1 MKSLIL
7 KGNFVLR
14 YLQIFAWGRV
24 MEINEDVAMRAVS
37 VTLLSMSMWIMYC
50 MNLNLQMV
58 IFFRAFS
65 KLDSEDMYNIF
76 KFI

>member
-1 MKSLIL
+1 M
-7 KGNFVLR
+7 R
-14 YLQIFAWGRV
+14 YLQIFVWGRV

-65 KLDSEDMYNIF
+65 KLDSEDIIVPINLCRLEEIDPMNAR
-76 KFI
+76 